1 MAQSAWLT
9 LVKQEFAAGKKRD
22 KNFKFADALKA
33 AKKKYKKNKFIIY
46 MSLDLTKFDVYNYDL
61 YLRPDG
67 QTTTPAAGA
76 GLIPTAV
83 GSGKLKQQFLN
94 IPNGFNFNPSN
105 KVYLYLKD
113 VRFGAKDAVD
123 FVNGNFD
130 QKYYI
135 KVKTSSQY
143 QYTNFSGSDTVLKD
157 SDAQECQP
165 YSALIPIDLDP
176 VVQDRSNIPMLSDLA
191 SHLDTNLT
199 TTQFGKIHLID
210 TVDFTHKAT
219 IEAGTS
225 TLAAPLDY
233 DAAVAHSTSYVELD
247 VEVEHVVTAGGST
260 EVVNLTNGKELVGL
274 TLNKNTNM
282 MDRMVCI
289 GNPFG
294 NAIEFQVVA
303 QDLGFDYP
311 DPLDGFTQYDAFAA
325 EDELTNAVLIS
336 FSILV
341 EKENKY

>member
-1 MAQSAWLT
+1 
-9 LVKQEFAAGKKRD
+9 
-22 KNFKFADALKA
+22 
-33 AKKKYKKNKFIIY
+33 

-67 QTTTPAAGA
+67 QTTTPTAGA

-165 YSALIPIDLDP
+165 YSALIPIDLDQ
-176 VVQDRSNIPMLSDLA
+176 VVQDRSNIPMLSSLA

-225 TLAAPLDY
+225 TLAAAFDHIG
-233 DAAVAHSTSYVELD
+233 AETSYVELD
-247 VEVEHVVTAGGST
+247 VEVEHVATAGGST